1 MAVVQISK
9 IQVRR
14 GRKNQNNIPQL
25 AGGELGWAVDTR
37 QLYIGNGSVGEG
49 APFVGNT
56 EILTE
61 KSNIFDLL
69 GAYTYKGYLLDN
81 NGDSVIQTGVTDSH
95 TRSLQEKLDDFI
107 NIRDFGALG
116 DYSNG
121 VGTDDTAAIQRAID
135 QIYLNTAN
143 KTLERSRRKIYFPAG
158 IYKISQPLYI
168 PSNVAFIG
176 EGKDKTVI
184 FQNSDSTNIIVT
196 IANTSTP
203 GNYIELLG
211 MNDNNAPSN
220 VLFEGM
226 TFKRNPGSL
235 TPVPVAL
242 IDCLRDSKFVNCK
255 FEGVWQNRTGIE
267 DIQFRGNNSAV
278 QLRGLGE
285 VSSQNVEFD
294 QCEFR
299 NFVHAVYSDY
309 DTFNITFRRSTF
321 NFLFRGITLAETSI
335 NIPGQNLG
343 PQNYLVMNC
352 DFNKIDAEA
361 WKVFGNSSS
370 SGHKSVNNRYF
381 DVGND
386 SIEQSQPT
394 TPVLDF
400 SSKNCDSDNDYFQ
413 RHFDINEI
421 DFNKVGLG
429 TNLIAYVPDVLGVDS
444 VEYPTKEATLLFN
457 TPVVTPKLLLKIPA
471 WQQSK
476 VIIDYVIRKNSSDLY
491 RAGQLIMNIH
501 PNMANNPNLAV
512 TMTDTFT
519 YSSQNETIGSTVGG
533 NVRFFANVVN
543 LTAVEYSRVNNQI
556 VPLNVLKPTL
566 VVRYANPSGPGG
578 SATMSYSTR
587 IVSSYKAF

>member
-14 GRKNQNNIPQL
+14 GRKNQTSLPQL
-25 AGGELGWAVDTR
+25 AGGEFGWAVDTQ

-81 NGDSVIQTGVTDSH
+81 NGDSVIQTGVSDPY

-107 NIRDFGALG
+107 NIRDFGAIG
-116 DYSNG
+116 DYANG

-135 QIYLNTAN
+135 QVYLNTAN
-143 KTLERSRRKIYFPAG
+143 KTLDRSRRKIYFPAG
-158 IYKISQPLYI
+158 SYKITAPLYI
-168 PSNVAFIG
+168 PSNLTFIG
-176 EGKDKTVI
+176 EGKDKTII
-184 FQNSDSTNIIVT
+184 FQNSDSTNILITV
-196 IANTSTP
+196 ADNSAP
-203 GNYIELLG
+203 GAYVDIGG

-220 VLFEGM
+220 VLFEGL

-242 IDCLRDSKFVNCK
+242 LDCLRDSKFVNCK

-267 DIQFRGNNSAV
+267 PIASRGNNSAV

-285 VSSQNVEFD
+285 VTCQNVEFD

-299 NFVHAVYSDY
+299 NFVHGVYSDY
-309 DTFNITFRRSTF
+309 DTFSISFRRSTF
-321 NFLFRGITLAETSI
+321 NFLFRGITLAETSVDV
-335 NIPGQNLG
+335 PGQTLG

-361 WKVFGNSSS
+361 WKVFDNAAS
-370 SGHKSVNNRYF
+370 SGHKSSNNRYF

-386 SIEQSQPT
+386 SLEQSQPA

-400 SSKNCDSDNDYFQ
+400 SVKNCDSDNDYFQ
-413 RHFDINEI
+413 RHVDVNEI

-429 TNLIAYVPDVLGVDS
+429 TNLVAYVPDVLGVDAL
-444 VEYPTKEATLLFN
+444 EYPTKSANLLFN
-457 TPVVTPKLLLKIPA
+457 TPVVSPKLLLKIPA

-476 VIIDYVIRKNSSDLY
+476 VVVDYVIRKNASDLY
-491 RAGQLIMNIH
+491 RAGQLVMNIH
-501 PNMANNPNLAV
+501 PNMANNQNLAV

-519 YSSQNETIGSTVGG
+519 YSSQSETIGTTVGG
-533 NVRFFANVVN
+533 NIRFFANVVN
-543 LTAVEYSRVNNQI
+543 LTAVEYSEVNGQI
-556 VPLNVLKPTL
+556 VPINVLKPTL

-578 SATMSYSTR
+578 TANMSYSTR